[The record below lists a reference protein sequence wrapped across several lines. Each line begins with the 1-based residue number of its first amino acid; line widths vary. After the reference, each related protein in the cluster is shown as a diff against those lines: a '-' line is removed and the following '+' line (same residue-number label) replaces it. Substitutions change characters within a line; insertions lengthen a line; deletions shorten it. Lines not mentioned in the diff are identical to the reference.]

1 VTGPDGRP
9 YQGRLYI
16 SFRPAVKGEG
26 TRVGTSVTTDESGR
40 AVYRQALPGAYE
52 ILFRAK
58 GVGSA
63 MYQGAKLSE
72 GMNELRVELR

>member
-1 VTGPDGRP
+1 M
-9 YQGRLYI
+9 
-16 SFRPAVKGEG
+16 
-26 TRVGTSVTTDESGR
+26 GTSVTTDESGR